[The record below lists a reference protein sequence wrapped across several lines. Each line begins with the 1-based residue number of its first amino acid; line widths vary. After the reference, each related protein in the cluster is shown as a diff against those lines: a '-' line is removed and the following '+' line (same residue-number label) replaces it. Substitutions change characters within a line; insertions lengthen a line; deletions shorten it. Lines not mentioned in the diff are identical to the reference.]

1 MVRGDPLEEP
11 SPHSAEEDD
20 LLAVLL
26 GVQVLEFLA
35 DPHVLNVS
43 VVPHELP
50 VDPLVLLDVLQ
61 AAPFREVFLRV
72 IDVGLEEGV
81 LVSLQV

>member
-1 MVRGDPLEEP
+1 MVRGDALEEP
-11 SPHSAEEDD
+11 STHSAEEYD
-20 LLAVLL
+20 LLTVLL
-26 GVQVLEFLA
+26 GVQILEFLA

-43 VVPHELP
+43 VVSHELP

-61 AAPFREVFLRV
+61 AASFREVFLRV
-72 IDVGLEEGV
+72 INVRLEEGV